1 MVRSSGTFSVGRPT
15 RLPPRCWRRIRVL
28 PDDIPAHPHA
38 VAMEVAGL
46 APRVEVSIYP
56 WKETPEQQHE
66 ALRQVRAFLRAYAP
80 VDAAARGQSVAV

>member
-1 MVRSSGTFSVGRPT
+1 
-15 RLPPRCWRRIRVL
+15 
-28 PDDIPAHPHA
+28 
-38 VAMEVAGL
+38 MEVAGL